1 MSTFVIMMSVKVM
14 PFCESSI
21 VGRRMTFSPYDGL
34 EKFIDHAKLPPFQKA
49 IFEYVRI
56 INKEV
61 S

>member
-1 MSTFVIMMSVKVM
+1 MMSVKVM

-21 VGRRMTFSPYDGL
+21 VGRKMTFSPYDGL

-49 IFEYVRI
+49 FFEYVRI